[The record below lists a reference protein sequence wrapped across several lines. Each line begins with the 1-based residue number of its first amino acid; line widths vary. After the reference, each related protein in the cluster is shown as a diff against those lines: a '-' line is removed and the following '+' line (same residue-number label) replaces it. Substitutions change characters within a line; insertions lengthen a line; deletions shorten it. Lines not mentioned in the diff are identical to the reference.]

1 MIMMINAR
9 SVLLVLQRSRNLEE
23 RLVDIVISA
32 GTPLMVSVLVLV
44 LNVLWENQIALLDLL
59 TATNVMLITTVQ
71 QVQAHAVI
79 VLMDTLL
86 TVSKDRNYARHS
98 LHHFQQQHL
107 LLLVLLILLRRQQRC
122 QYKPGNLHLY

>member
-1 MIMMINAR
+1 MMINAR

-122 QYKPGNLHLY
+122 QYKQGNLHLY

>member
-1 MIMMINAR
+1 MMINAR

-44 LNVLWENQIALLDLL
+44 LNVLWENQTALLDLL